1 MRLFAYIGPGAGFV
15 MSASFLALFTSIL
28 IAMLSLVAW
37 PLRTAWRAIREWRRA
52 RPGSCRGAAAVFQ
65 APA

>member
-15 MSASFLALFTSIL
+15 MSAPFLAVFTSIL
-28 IAMLSLVAW
+28 IAMLSLIAW

-52 RPGSCRGAAAVFQ
+52 RP
-65 APA
+65 